1 MKTNGKGGGGMLK
14 KWGRYIVCGALVGA
28 IFLLYI
34 GRLGQWQLFEGAAYA
49 EEAVV
54 SGSFIKLTGARGE
67 ILDRNGEVLAGN
79 RPVYNIVYSRLTED
93 SERRNETLLS
103 AVKLLESIDV
113 EWADRLPIVI
123 GAGGDYAFDTERQGE
138 IETMKSAD
146 LLDLPADA
154 TAAACMEALVER
166 YGIDSTTD
174 KADLRRIA
182 SVRYNMERSAFSRTN
197 PYVLASDVAIET
209 VEVVSERASGMPGVE
224 TQVSQTREY
233 GSDGTAASH
242 VIGTLGAI
250 SEEQYSAAEAEGNA
264 YSSANVS
271 GYAYTDTVGQSG
283 IESVFEE
290 TLRGKNGKESIE
302 TDSTG
307 AVIST
312 TVTEPPEAG
321 DSVWLTID
329 SRLQRAANRALE
341 EQISAEP
348 TEDCIAG
355 AAVALDVNTGAIL
368 TCASYPTFDLNRYVS
383 DDEYLTAL
391 YADETQPLFNRGLNG
406 IFTPGSS
413 FKPLVALAAL
423 EEKVVADKET
433 PVDCDGAYHYY
444 APDYEPACLGEH
456 GKVNVY
462 GALSHSCNSYFYD
475 VGRMLTIHKM
485 STYAELF
492 SLGETTGCELPESA
506 GIMSDPVEYT
516 ERHGGA
522 TWYDGLTI
530 QAAIGQCDNMFTPI
544 ELATYCAMIANGGTR
559 YKTHFL
565 EKVTDYDRV
574 ITRETAE
581 PEVVLQAE
589 ISEKSFEIV
598 RAGMRQVCTEGTAAS
613 TFADFGIAVAG
624 KTGTAENAEHSDNL
638 TFIGYAPYDEPEIA
652 VAVVVEYGGSGN
664 AAKEIAK
671 AILEAY
677 FFGEDEAAAN
687 QGGIADTPAAN
698 AGDEA

>member
-1 MKTNGKGGGGMLK
+1 MRR
-14 KWGRYIVCGALVGA
+14 KWGRYIACGALVSA

-34 GRLGQWQLFEGAAYA
+34 GRLGQWQLFDGAAYA

-79 RPVYNIVYSRLTED
+79 RPVYNIAYSRLTED
-93 SERRNETLLS
+93 SEKRNETLLS
-103 AVKLLESIDV
+103 AVKLLEAVDV
-113 EWADRLPIVI
+113 EWIDRLPITV
-123 GAGGDYAFDTERQGE
+123 GAGGDYVFDTERQGE
-138 IETMKSAD
+138 IETMKSAE

-154 TAAACMEALVER
+154 TAAACMEALIER
-166 YGIDSTTD
+166 YEIDNTAD

-182 SVRYNMERSAFSRTN
+182 SVRYGMERSAFSRTN
-197 PYVLASDVAIET
+197 PYVLARDVSIET
-209 VEVVSERASGMPGVE
+209 VEVVSERASGMPGIE
-224 TQVSQTREY
+224 TQVDQTREY
-233 GSDGTAASH
+233 GSDGTAAPH
-242 VIGTLGAI
+242 VVGTLGAI
-250 SEEQYSAAEAEGNA
+250 SEEQYAAAEAEGNA

-290 TLRGKNGKESIE
+290 TLRGKNGRESIE

-312 TVTEPPEAG
+312 TVTDPPEAG

-391 YADETQPLFNRGLNG
+391 YADETQPFFNRGLNG

-423 EEKVVADKET
+423 EENVITDRET
-433 PVDCDGAYHYY
+433 PVDCDGAYHFY
-444 APDYEPACLGEH
+444 APDYEPGCLGEH
-456 GKVNVY
+456 GKVNLY
-462 GALSHSCNSYFYD
+462 GALSRSCNSYFYD

-492 SLGETTGCELPESA
+492 SLGEATGCELPESV
-506 GIMSDPVEYT
+506 GIMSDPLEYT
-516 ERHGGA
+516 ERHGGD

-581 PEVVLQAE
+581 PEVVLEAE
-589 ISEKSFEIV
+589 ISEKSFDIV
-598 RAGMRQVCTEGTAAS
+598 RRGMRQVCTEGTAAS
-613 TFADFGIAVAG
+613 TFADFGVAVAG
-624 KTGTAENAEHSDNL
+624 KTGTAENADHSDNL
-638 TFIGYAPYDEPEIA
+638 TFIGYAPYDKPEIA
-652 VAVVVEYGGSGN
+652 VAVVVEYGGSGD

-671 AILEAY
+671 AIFEAY
-677 FFGEDEAAAN
+677 FFGGAEPAADQNAADA
-687 QGGIADTPAAN
+687 QAADT
-698 AGDEA
+698 AGADAGGEV